1 MADSY
6 QEHSYQEHSIE
17 KSESD
22 AATHHRVTAPV
33 TTPVEPDDKP
43 FTHGVFDKDPATTAA
58 RKVWLKISIL
68 GVLVLFVMIWGVLPI
83 YWAALGRSS
92 NNIHNLSGYVVDFD
106 GGEIGQ
112 AVTQAFKNI
121 TGPQQLSWLILD
133 ATQFPGG
140 PDDVA
145 QALLDHKCWA
155 AVTINPQ
162 VSTNLNVSINAANAS
177 YDTTKAVTA
186 YVTSGRNENIYRGI
200 ITPQVLSILTTIS
213 NKFSLSNSERLALRS
228 DISTLLQTAPVL
240 VIQPLSFTV
249 HDLRPFDVPVAAA
262 VDYVGLIYLLILAFV
277 LTNQLVAARVESGLD
292 KRLKLRSLILL
303 RLLWPVTLYFFI
315 SLMYSLL
322 SLAFGVP
329 FGRKFG
335 HAGFVIYWMMSWCS
349 MSALGLAL
357 ESMITLLT
365 MKFIPVFLIL
375 WIISNVSVAFYPIE
389 VLPAVFRYG
398 FAMPFYNVASTVRTI
413 IFDTKNQ
420 IGLNFGIQFSWIL
433 ISCITLPIFQ
443 WFSQTTRSQGLGSIA
458 KSCARE
464 GITRVLYLQLLFQRS
479 NCWPEVNT

>member
-6 QEHSYQEHSIE
+6 EAERTIE
-17 KSESD
+17 KSEGSTSTHGRT
-22 AATHHRVTAPV
+22 AALA
-33 TTPVEPDDKP
+33 TTPIVPDKP
-43 FTHGVFDKDPATTAA
+43 FSHGIFDKDPETTAA
-58 RKVWLKISIL
+58 RNGWLKISIL

-92 NNIHNLSGYVVDFD
+92 NNIHNLSGFVVDFD

-121 TGPQQLSWLILD
+121 TGPQQMSWLILD
-133 ATQFPGG
+133 AAQFPGG
-140 PDDVA
+140 PEDVA

-162 VSTNLNVSINAANAS
+162 ASTNLNASINAANALYNAS
-177 YDTTKAVTA
+177 QAISA
-186 YVTSGRNENIYRGI
+186 YVTSGRNENIYRGT
-200 ITPQVLSILTTIS
+200 ITPQTTSILTTIS
-213 NKFSLSNSERLALRS
+213 HTFSLSLSQRLALRS
-228 DISTLLQTAPVL
+228 DISTLLQTAPQL
-240 VIQPLSFTV
+240 VIQPLAFIIY
-249 HDLRPFDVPVAAA
+249 DIRPFNVPVASA

-277 LTNQLVAARVESGLD
+277 LTNQLLVARVQPGFD
-292 KRLKLRSLILL
+292 RRLKLRSLILV

-335 HAGFVIYWMMSWCS
+335 HAGFVIYWMMSWS
-349 MSALGLAL
+349 AMSALGLAL

-365 MKFIPVFLIL
+365 IKFIPVFLIL

-398 FAMPFYNVASTVRTI
+398 FAMPFYNVSSTVRTI

-420 IGLNFGIQFSWIL
+420 IGLNFGVQFSWIL

-443 WFSQTTRSQGLGSIA
+443 WIVRRQEVKAWEASQRA
-458 KSCARE
+458 ARE
-464 GITRVLYLQLLFQRS
+464 KA
-479 NCWPEVNT
+479 

>member
-1 MADSY
+1 MSDSY
-6 QEHSYQEHSIE
+6 SQEHSYQEHASE
-17 KSESD
+17 KSEAD
-22 AATHHRVTAPV
+22 AASHRRVTASL
-33 TTPVEPDDKP
+33 TTPVVPDAEDKP
-43 FTHGVFDKDPATTAA
+43 FSHGFFDKDPATTAA

-68 GVLVLFVMIWGVLPI
+68 GVLALFFMIWGVLPI
-83 YWAALGRSS
+83 YWAALGRTS

-121 TGPQQLSWLILD
+121 TSPQQMSWLILD
-133 ATQFPGG
+133 AARFPGG
-140 PDDVA
+140 PDEVA
-145 QALLDHKCWA
+145 QALVDHRCWA

-162 VSTNLNVSINAANAS
+162 ASTNLNASIDAANAS
-177 YDTTKAVTA
+177 YSTTQAVTA
-186 YVTSGRNENIYRGI
+186 YLTSGRNENIYRGA
-200 ITPQVLSILTTIS
+200 ITPQVTSILTTIS
-213 NKFSLSNSERLALRS
+213 HIFALSSSQRLASRS
-228 DISTLLQTAPVL
+228 NISTLLQTAPQL
-240 VIQPLSFTV
+240 VIQPLDFTIK
-249 HDLRPFDVPVAAA
+249 DIRPFNVPVASA

-277 LTNQLVAARVESGLD
+277 LTMQLLAARVESGLE
-292 KRLKLRSLILL
+292 KRLRLRSLILL
-303 RLLWPVTLYFFI
+303 RLLWPVTLYSLV
-315 SLMYSLL
+315 SLMYALL

-335 HAGFVIYWMMSWCS
+335 GAGFVIYWMMSWCA

-365 MKFIPVFLIL
+365 IKFIPIFLIL
-375 WIISNVSVAFYPIE
+375 WIIANVSVAFYPIE

-398 FAMPFYNVASTVRTI
+398 FAMPFYNVSSTVRTI

-443 WFSQTTRSQGLGSIA
+443 WLIRRQQIKALEASQKA
-458 KSCARE
+458 ARE
-464 GITRVLYLQLLFQRS
+464 KA
-479 NCWPEVNT
+479 